1 MIILVINPGSTS
13 TKIAFYEFDQELAS
27 TSINHSEEEL
37 VKFESI
43 PDQLDMRKEA
53 ILQWVQQTGYK
64 FDIVVGRGGLLK
76 PLKSGVYE
84 INDKMVDELTNF
96 PSGQHASNLG
106 AIIAYS
112 LANENGCKSYTVDPV
127 VVDELNPISRVS
139 GLAGVER
146 KSIFHALNQK
156 AMAREYC
163 IKNNV
168 TYTNV
173 NLIVAHLGGGV
184 SVGLHNKGRV
194 IDVNNALEG
203 EGPFSS
209 ERTGGL
215 PLYQVLDLLEYKS
228 VKEIKQLIA
237 GKGGVVS
244 YLGTNQMWKV
254 VGNVPVD
261 ENAKLIVDAY
271 CYQIAKEIAGLSVA
285 VFGEIDGIILTGG
298 AAHNAYITDQILDYV
313 KHIGNVTVMPGE
325 DELWALAR
333 QTVLSLDEGTVQEY
347 GG

>member
-1 MIILVINPGSTS
+1 MKILVINPGSTS
-13 TKIAFYEFDQELAS
+13 TKLGFYEDDVLRAS
-27 TSINHSEEEL
+27 TSIEHSEAQL
-37 VKFESI
+37 SQYDSI
-43 PDQLDMRKEA
+43 PAQLAMRKQA
-53 ILQWVQQTGYK
+53 ILDWMKEVGDTY
-64 FDIVVGRGGLLK
+64 DIVVGRGGLLK

-84 INDKMVDELTNF
+84 VNEVMVDELINH

-106 AIIAYS
+106 AIIAFE
-112 LANENGCKSYTVDPV
+112 LANEKKSKAYTVDPV
-127 VVDELNPISRVS
+127 VVDELCEIARVS
-139 GLAGVER
+139 GLAGIER

-156 AMAREYC
+156 AMAKEFC
-163 IKNNV
+163 IQKGLA
-168 TYTNV
+168 YQEV

-184 SVGLHNKGRV
+184 SVGIHHHGNV

-215 PLYQVLDLLEYKS
+215 PLYQVLDLLDTYS
-228 VKEIKQLIA
+228 VAEIKKMIA
-237 GKGGVVS
+237 GQGGVVS

-254 VGNVPVD
+254 IQNIPID
-261 ENAKLIVDAY
+261 PNAQLIVDAY

-285 VFGEIDGIILTGG
+285 VYGKVDGIILTGG
-298 AAHNAYITDQILDYV
+298 AAHNAYITERIGDYV
-313 KHIGNVTVMPGE
+313 AHIQEVTIMPGE

-333 QTVLSLDEGTVQEY
+333 GTMLGLQEGTIKTY

>member
-1 MIILVINPGSTS
+1 MKILVINPGSTS
-13 TKIAFYEFDQELAS
+13 TKLAFYDFDKELAS
-27 TSINHSEEEL
+27 TSISHSEQEL
-37 VKFESI
+37 AKYESI
-43 PDQLDMRKEA
+43 PEQFDMRKRV
-53 ILQWVQQTGYK
+53 ILQWVQETGYT

-84 INDKMVDELTNF
+84 INNKMVEELMYF

-112 LANENGCKSYTVDPV
+112 LANEHGCKSYTVDPV

-156 AMAREYC
+156 AMAKEYC
-163 IKNNV
+163 IQRNV
-168 TYTNV
+168 KYTDV

-184 SVGLHNKGRV
+184 SVGVHSKGRV

-215 PLYQVLDLLEYKS
+215 PIYQVLDLLEHLS

-254 VGNVPVD
+254 VGNIPVD
-261 ENAKLIVDAY
+261 ENAKLIIDAY

-285 VFGEIDGIILTGG
+285 VFGNIDGIILTGG
-298 AAHNAYITDQILDYV
+298 AAHNAYITDQISDYV
-313 KHIGNVTVMPGE
+313 KHIGEVTVMPGE

-333 QTVLSLDEGTVQEY
+333 QTVLSLNEGTVQEY